1 MSRFYA
7 VALGAALLIGVAGV
21 AGIAA
26 SQGQMQAQRPGYGM
40 RHRGDFQGR
49 MAKDLNLTDA
59 QKTQI
64 KAIHE
69 KYRSQFESI
78 RSQVRP
84 QAGTP
89 GAMRLKRDSARVL
102 RQKGDTAWRGGFGNI
117 SPELRQRMLT
127 LRTQE
132 QAEVRNVLTSEQRA
146 KFDAAQAQRKQW
158 MENRGQKGKGA
169 RPQRG

>member
-1 MSRFYA
+1 MSRLHT
-7 VALGAALLIGVAGV
+7 VALGAALLLGVS
-21 AGIAA
+21 GIAGA
-26 SQGQMQAQRPGYGM
+26 QTQSQGKSQGQVQGQRGPGYG
-40 RHRGDFQGR
+40 RRGHEFGAR

-64 KAIHE
+64 KAIHG

-78 RSQVRP
+78 RSQVK
-84 QAGTP
+84 AETGSTP
-89 GAMRLKRDSARVL
+89 RVAPDKSQSD
-102 RQKGDTAWRGGFGNI
+102 RRGGGFRNI

-127 LRTQE
+127 VRTQE
-132 QAEVRNVLTSEQRA
+132 QAEIRNVLTAGQRV

-158 MENRGQKGKGA
+158 MENHKKETGT

>member
-1 MSRFYA
+1 MSRIRA
-7 VALGAALLIGVAGV
+7 VALGAALFLGILGV

-26 SQGQMQAQRPGYGM
+26 SQGQKQGQRPGYGM

-59 QKTQI
+59 QKTQV

-89 GAMRLKRDSARVL
+89 GAMRLKS
-102 RQKGDTAWRGGFGNI
+102 DTAWRGGFRNI

-132 QAEVRNVLTSEQRA
+132 QAEIRNVLTAEQRV
-146 KFDAAQAQRKQW
+146 KFDAAQAQRKQQ
-158 MENRGQKGKGA
+158 MENRGQTGRGA
-169 RPQRG
+169 RPQRS

>member
-1 MSRFYA
+1 
-7 VALGAALLIGVAGV
+7 
-21 AGIAA
+21 
-26 SQGQMQAQRPGYGM
+26 
-40 RHRGDFQGR
+40 

-78 RSQVRP
+78 RGQVRS

-89 GAMRLKRDSARVL
+89 GATRLKRDSA
-102 RQKGDTAWRGGFGNI
+102 WRGGFSNI

-132 QAEVRNVLTSEQRA
+132 HSEIRNVLTAAQRA
-146 KFDAAQAQRKQW
+146 KFDAAQAQRKQQ
-158 MENRGQKGKGA
+158 MENRGQKGRGA